1 MKIPDIEN
9 HLITAG
15 AIPSGEG
22 NDSLQ
27 WHLSL
32 SQFYR
37 IASAQTLKSHPQEF
51 HQTPFLPLL
60 SVTAALNRED
70 NFFMLPYSS
79 CSQEVCAKTHKT
91 VSLVLYSDGKNL
103 FHPWSYYLQFLQLS
117 QGGLSFKEI
126 IRFLKIYMFPI
137 SPQSALI
144 FRPQLHCFLPPEYN
158 SSPFLFGKRHRKWT
172 YSPDLWD

>member
-1 MKIPDIEN
+1 MTPCNGISVF
-9 HLITAG
+9 
-15 AIPSGEG
+15 PSSTELPQPRHW
-22 NDSLQ
+22 N
-27 WHLSL
+27 LS
-32 SQFYR
+32 
-37 IASAQTLKSHPQEF
+37 PQEF

-79 CSQEVCAKTHKT
+79 CSQEVCAQTHKT

-103 FHPWSYYLQFLQLS
+103 FHPWTYYLQFLQLS

-172 YSPDLWD
+172 YSPDL